1 MMIYTELAYIKKDL
15 GFLLVINTVI
25 NIEIFVRFTRNTVNN
40 YFPRKLFKN
49 KSTTRHIDVEG
60 DIIYDGMPILINLG
74 LGMIGNNP
82 NAVSNKSNL
91 SILEAHS
98 EANQNII
105 NLKFVYKLK
114 DNGEKNEK
122 WLDTEDTLKNTHPK
136 VVRKFNEINKNK

>member
-1 MMIYTELAYIKKDL
+1 
-15 GFLLVINTVI
+15 
-25 NIEIFVRFTRNTVNN
+25 
-40 YFPRKLFKN
+40 
-49 KSTTRHIDVEG
+49 
-60 DIIYDGMPILINLG
+60 
-74 LGMIGNNP
+74 MIGNNP